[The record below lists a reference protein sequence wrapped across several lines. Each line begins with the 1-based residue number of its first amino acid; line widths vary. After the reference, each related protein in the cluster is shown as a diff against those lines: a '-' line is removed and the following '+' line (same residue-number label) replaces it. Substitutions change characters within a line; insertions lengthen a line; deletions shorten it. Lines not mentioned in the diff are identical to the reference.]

1 MKILLCPLLLDSI
14 EYESPHCTI
23 WKNRILEHSIFN
35 AMSSLAKT
43 DYPPYLNQ
51 LTNYKK
57 FTVKLNNIKNKF
69 PHSTFEE
76 NRMLEH
82 SIFQCNVF
90 IGKNRLY
97 GELTKI
103 LTCELMS

>member
-1 MKILLCPLLLDSI
+1 MNLHIALFGKI
-14 EYESPHCTI
+14 ESLNILFSMQCLHWQKQTI
-23 WKNRILEHSIFN
+23 LHH
-35 AMSSLAKT
+35 
-43 DYPPYLNQ
+43 LNQ
-51 LTNYKK
+51 LTNYNK
-57 FTVKLNNIKNKF
+57 FKVKLKNIKNKF

-97 GELTKI
+97 EELTKI